1 MLFHIKMGQGS
12 MNGLHQRVSNANTKK
27 AEFRKKKE
35 KQNLGEQIKLF
46 VIFIF

>member
-1 MLFHIKMGQGS
+1 
-12 MNGLHQRVSNANTKK
+12 MNGLCQGVSNANTKK
-27 AEFRKKKE
+27 EFGGKK